1 MSGNGNLI
9 NPRATPLYGNN
20 VQKRPLKKDKLEES
34 QNFQQLVSDLQ
45 VQTEKEEVRLSSHA
59 QERIKTRKIEMDDE
73 RLETLGEVAKEA
85 KSKGAKNTL
94 AMFGKDAFILSVKD
108 KTVVTAMK
116 EEEMES
122 RFFTN
127 IDSVYIKK

>member
-1 MSGNGNLI
+1 MSQNLI
-9 NPRATPLYGNN
+9 NPRSTPLYGQDIQKQSKRIQKN
-20 VQKRPLKKDKLEES
+20 VDPSEFNKLVQELNQHEAEGLK
-34 QNFQQLVSDLQ
+34 V
-45 VQTEKEEVRLSSHA
+45 SSHA
-59 QERIKTRKIEMDDE
+59 QERIRTRNIEMTQQRMD
-73 RLETLGEVAKEA
+73 TLGEVADEA
-85 KSKGAKNTL
+85 GKKGAKNTL
-94 AMFGKDAFILSVKD
+94 AMFGTDAFILSVKD

>member
-20 VQKRPLKKDKLEES
+20 VQKRPLKKEKLEES

>member
-1 MSGNGNLI
+1 MSGSGNLI
-9 NPRATPLYGNN
+9 NPRATPLYGNT
-20 VQKRPLKKDKLEES
+20 VQKRPLKKEKGDEN
-34 QNFQQLVSDLQ
+34 QNFQQMVSDLQ
-45 VQTEKEEVRLSSHA
+45 NQTEGEEVKLSSHA
-59 QERIKTRKIEMDDE
+59 QERIKSRKIDMDE
-73 RLETLGEVAKEA
+73 KRLESLGEVAKEA
-85 KSKGAKNTL
+85 KSKGARNTL
-94 AMFGKDAFILSVKD
+94 AMFGTDAFILSVKD

>member
-1 MSGNGNLI
+1 MSQNLI
-9 NPRATPLYGNN
+9 NPRSAPLYGQDIQKQSKKIQKSVDQNDFN
-20 VQKRPLKKDKLEES
+20 KLVQELHQQKTQNLK
-34 QNFQQLVSDLQ
+34 V
-45 VQTEKEEVRLSSHA
+45 SSHA
-59 QERIKTRKIEMDDE
+59 QERIRTRNIEMTQKRMD
-73 RLETLGEVAKEA
+73 TLGEVADEA
-85 KSKGAKNTL
+85 GKKGAKNTL
-94 AMFGKDAFILSVKD
+94 AMFGTDAFILSVKD

>member
-1 MSGNGNLI
+1 MSGSGNLI
-9 NPRATPLYGNN
+9 NPRATPLYGDN
-20 VQKRPLKKDKLEES
+20 VQKRVLKKEKTEEVQS
-34 QNFQQLVSDLQ
+34 FQQIVSELQ
-45 VQTEKEEVRLSSHA
+45 EQTVEEKVKLSSHA
-59 QERIKTRKIEMDDE
+59 KERIKTRQIEMDE
-73 RLETLGEVAKEA
+73 KRLESLGEVAREA
-85 KSKGAKNTL
+85 KDKGARNTL

>member
-1 MSGNGNLI
+1 MSQNLI
-9 NPRATPLYGNN
+9 NPRSTPLYGQNIQKQTKKIQKN
-20 VQKRPLKKDKLEES
+20 VDQQDFNKLVQELNQLKQEGLK
-34 QNFQQLVSDLQ
+34 V
-45 VQTEKEEVRLSSHA
+45 SSHA
-59 QERIKTRKIEMDDE
+59 QERIRTRNIEMDQK
-73 RLETLGEVAKEA
+73 RLDTLGEVADEA
-85 KSKGAKNTL
+85 GKKGAKNTL

-108 KTVVTAMK
+108 KTIVTAMK